1 MKLTLRDQQNQA
13 LREVDLVEEVFG
25 YPLRIPLI
33 HEAVSHFLAKG
44 RSGTASTKTRGEV
57 RGSGRKPWK
66 QKKTGRARVGSVRS
80 PLWRHGGTVFGP
92 RPRDY
97 DFLFPRRK
105 GRNALR
111 SILSQKVR
119 EGNLILVDDLSLP
132 EPKTRLLVQIL
143 RRMELPGKTL
153 IVDAGENRNL
163 FLAARNH
170 PRFQAVTWGEVNVFN
185 LLAHETVLISEPAL
199 GRLTEVFRP

>member
-1 MKLTLRDQQNQA
+1 MKLTLRDQQNRA

-33 HEAVSHFLAKG
+33 HEAVSHFLAKR

-57 RGSGRKPWK
+57 RGSGRKPWR
-66 QKKTGRARVGSVRS
+66 QKKTGRARAGSIRS

-92 RPRDY
+92 QPRDY
-97 DFLFPRRK
+97 DYPFPRRK

-119 EGNLILVDDLSLP
+119 EGHLILVDALSLP
-132 EPKTRLLVQIL
+132 EPKTRFLVEIL
-143 RRMELPGKTL
+143 RRMELRGKTL

-170 PRFQAVTWGEVNVFN
+170 PQLEAVTWGEVNVFN